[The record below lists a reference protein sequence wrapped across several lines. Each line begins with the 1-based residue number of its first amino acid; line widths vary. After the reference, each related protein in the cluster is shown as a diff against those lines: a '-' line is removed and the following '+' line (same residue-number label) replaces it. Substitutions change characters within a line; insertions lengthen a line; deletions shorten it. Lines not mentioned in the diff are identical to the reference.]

1 MPLKPDGSACGSGAG
16 PSSLVGMASAQCG
29 GASQSRCP
37 SATWSAAPA
46 GWWQDYKTIFLC
58 HLRPDKS
65 NLSACPWQ
73 GFRSRKASS
82 LAM

>member
-1 MPLKPDGSACGSGAG
+1 MPLKPDGSACDSGAD

-46 GWWQDYKTIFLC
+46 GWLQDYKTIFLC
-58 HLRPDKS
+58 HLRRGKS
-65 NLSACPWQ
+65 NLRAC
-73 GFRSRKASS
+73 
-82 LAM
+82 L